1 MAAVLSR
8 HSWDRLVAL
17 RRRRSYRNAATL
29 GLVLLGPA
37 LAALTFAVM
46 GPFAG
51 ATSGGR
57 MLRLVLLADLL
68 YLIVL
73 TGLVVARMA
82 RIVAAGLMR
91 CEALLEV
98 LEDTEDAL
106 EAVRAIGTL
115 GDTVSKLRAAAKS
128 FMPEVSEQAVAIDTL
143 KALAVWA
150 GNAAPARGM
159 VLAELLEGYAT
170 VRKLQI
176 AAPLE
181 ELRARARAAGAV
193 DSDKATG
200 LSDESADAIRAKILG
215 VDKK

>member
-1 MAAVLSR
+1 MAHPPEKRLELRAAYVGGLPLER
-8 HSWDRLVAL
+8 AAEQAGVPYATARNWFNLARRDGEDWDKFR
-17 RRRRSYRNAATL
+17 AAN
-29 GLVLLGPA
+29 
-37 LAALTFAVM
+37 
-46 GPFAG
+46 
-51 ATSGGR
+51 
-57 MLRLVLLADLL
+57 
-68 YLIVL
+68 LIVA
-73 TGLVVARMA
+73 GGEIEQAMG
-82 RIVAAGLMR
+82 RIIAAGLMR
-91 CEALLEV
+91 CEALLER
-98 LEDTEDAL
+98 LGEIEDPAAAAA
-106 EAVRAIGTL
+106 AVASL
-115 GDTVSKLRAAAKS
+115 GDTVSKLRVAAKS